1 MIYWIWLT
9 QIPLIGPV
17 TTRYLIKGLGDAEKI
32 YQADYKSLS
41 GISGLSARQRESIIR
56 NHSLEKAKRIM
67 DDCQNK
73 NISILCWNDERY
85 PLRAREPADAPPM
98 LYYKGNIK
106 KMDQTVGIVG
116 ARRCSQK
123 AKQETVFL
131 ASEYA
136 KARIAVVSGMAK
148 GIDSYAHTA
157 CLNAGGYTI
166 AILGNGLDICYPSEH
181 HKLMKCIEE
190 KGLLLSEYPPGTP
203 PSRYTFP
210 RRNRLISSWS
220 DKLIIIQAGKGSGA
234 LTTAEYSRK
243 YGRKV
248 EMKVEI

>member
-1 MIYWIWLT
+1 
-9 QIPLIGPV
+9 
-17 TTRYLIKGLGDAEKI
+17 
-32 YQADYKSLS
+32 
-41 GISGLSARQRESIIR
+41 
-56 NHSLEKAKRIM
+56 M

-85 PLRAREPADAPPM
+85 PLHAREPADAPPM

-136 KARIAVVSGMAK
+136 KTRIAVVSGMAK

-210 RRNRLISSWS
+210 RRTVSYTH
-220 DKLIIIQAGKGSGA
+220 
-234 LTTAEYSRK
+234 LTLPTT
-243 YGRKV
+243 
-248 EMKVEI
+248 

>member
-1 MIYWIWLT
+1 M
-9 QIPLIGPV
+9 
-17 TTRYLIKGLGDAEKI
+17 
-32 YQADYKSLS
+32 
-41 GISGLSARQRESIIR
+41 
-56 NHSLEKAKRIM
+56 
-67 DDCQNK
+67 
-73 NISILCWNDERY
+73 
-85 PLRAREPADAPPM
+85 RAREPADAPPM

-106 KMDQTVGIVG
+106 KKDQTVGIVS
-116 ARRCSQK
+116 ARRCSQE

-131 ASEYA
+131 ASGYA

-234 LTTAEYSRK
+234 LITAEYSRK

-248 EMKVEI
+248 EMKESG

>member
-9 QIPLIGPV
+9 QIPFIGPV
-17 TTRYLIKGLGDAEKI
+17 TTRYLIKELGDAEKI
-32 YQADYKSLS
+32 YQADHETLS
-41 GISGLSARQRESIIR
+41 EMSGLSARQREIIIR

-67 DDCQNK
+67 DDCQSK
-73 NISILCWNDERY
+73 NISILCWNDDHY

-116 ARRCSQK
+116 ARRCSQE

-136 KARIAVVSGMAK
+136 KTRIAVVSGMAK

-190 KGLLLSEYPPGTP
+190 KGLLLSEYPPGTL

-234 LTTAEYSRK
+234 LITAEYSRK

>member
-9 QIPLIGPV
+9 QIPFIGLV
-17 TTRYLIKGLGDAEKI
+17 TARYLIKELGDAEKI
-32 YQADYKSLS
+32 YQADYETLS
-41 GISGLSARQRESIIR
+41 GMSGLSARQRESIIR

-136 KARIAVVSGMAK
+136 KARIAVVSVTITLGSDPTK
-148 GIDSYAHTA
+148 
-157 CLNAGGYTI
+157 YTGLH
-166 AILGNGLDICYPSEH
+166 ILYD
-181 HKLMKCIEE
+181 
-190 KGLLLSEYPPGTP
+190 
-203 PSRYTFP
+203 
-210 RRNRLISSWS
+210 RLKK
-220 DKLIIIQAGKGSGA
+220 DVK
-234 LTTAEYSRK
+234 
-243 YGRKV
+243 
-248 EMKVEI
+248 